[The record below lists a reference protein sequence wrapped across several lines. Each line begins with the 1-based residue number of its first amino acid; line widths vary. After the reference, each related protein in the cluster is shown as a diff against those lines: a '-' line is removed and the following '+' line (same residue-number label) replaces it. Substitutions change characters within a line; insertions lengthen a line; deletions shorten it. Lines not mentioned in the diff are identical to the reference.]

1 MSRMDRHVT
10 FVQGKLATSIFV
22 DSLSGTVAAFF
33 AACGVAI
40 LLNRTLQLA
49 LPHPQVWALATLG
62 VAVIAALTFAIIR
75 KPDAHTAAV
84 EIDRRL
90 GLKEKYSTA
99 LYARNTSDPFA
110 AAAVRDAE
118 RASDNVSLYR
128 QFPLA
133 RPRHLYLL
141 IASAVAAGAI
151 LWLVPQMDLLGRE
164 AQKQKLAEVEKKQ
177 AHAKD
182 VVKQALATVNSYP
195 KALQNQK
202 DIQLAKAELQN
213 MLNQPVKDPE
223 QTGRSAMK
231 ALNDANEAI
240 KEQIRNNQQFATAQ
254 NEQRAFAS
262 MNTPSDEKGP
272 VADASRAIAKGDFS
286 KAADELKKATD
297 QFNKMN
303 PEQQK
308 KSVDQM
314 KSMAQQLA
322 KMASDPSKQQ
332 ELQKKLQQMGAT
344 KEQAQQMQ
352 QMMQQAAQ
360 GNPQAQHQLQQLK
373 QQLTKQMQQQ
383 GGNSPQQQQ
392 AMQQA
397 LKQMQANANTQ
408 QTAQQMA
415 QAAQQMAQAMQ
426 QAQQGQQSSQGQ
438 QQSASKGQ
446 SGQQNSQSQQ
456 QQMANAQQ
464 QMQQQMQQM
473 DAIAQDA
480 KEVAAAQQATESAS
494 QDASQEASGQNPS
507 NMPGQMPGA
516 GGKGSW
522 REGNPGNQKGNG
534 SGGPGRGGGAAGG
547 ITEAPY
553 AVKAEVAHSK
563 DIATGRTLAST
574 FVKAGTVKGD
584 ARIGLSNVAA
594 SALND
599 STDDV
604 DEQNVSKQ
612 SQQVVKQYFE
622 TMQTDR

>member
-1 MSRMDRHVT
+1 MSRLDRHVT
-10 FVQGKLATSIFV
+10 FVQGKLTTSIFV
-22 DSLSGTVAAFF
+22 DALSVTVAAFF
-33 AACGVAI
+33 GAVAVAI
-40 LLNRTLQLA
+40 LFDRTLQLV
-49 LPHPQVWALATLG
+49 LPHPQVWALSTLG
-62 VAVIAALTFAIIR
+62 VAVAAALAFAVVR

-99 LYARNTSDPFA
+99 LFARSASDPFA
-110 AAAVRDAE
+110 MAAVRDAE

-128 QFPLA
+128 QFPLG
-133 RPRHLYLL
+133 RPRHLWLL
-141 IASAVAAGAI
+141 LGSAALAGLV
-151 LWLVPQMDLLGRE
+151 LWLVPQMDLLGHE
-164 AQKQKLAEVEKKQ
+164 AQKRKLAEVAQRQ

-195 KALQNQK
+195 KALQSQR

-213 MLNQPVKDPE
+213 MLNQPIKDPE

-231 ALNDANEAI
+231 ALSDANEAI
-240 KEQIRNNQQFATAQ
+240 KEQIKNNQQFATAQ

-262 MNTPSDEKGP
+262 MNTPSDETGP

-308 KSVDQM
+308 KSTDQM

-322 KMASDPSKQQ
+322 KMAADPSKQQ
-332 ELQKKLQQMGAT
+332 ELQKKLQQLGAT

-352 QMMQQAAQ
+352 RMMQQAAQ
-360 GNPQAQHQLQQLK
+360 GNPQAQQQLQQLK
-373 QQLTKQMQQQ
+373 QQLAKQMNGQQ
-383 GGNSPQQQQ
+383 GATPQQQQ
-392 AMQQA
+392 QLQQA
-397 LKQMQANANTQ
+397 MKQMQANANTQ

-426 QAQQGQQSSQGQ
+426 QMQQGQQSQQGQ

-446 SGQQNSQSQQ
+446 SGQQNQQSQSQQ
-456 QQMANAQQ
+456 MASAQQ

-480 KEVAAAQQATESAS
+480 KEVQAAQQATDSAS
-494 QDASQEASGQNPS
+494 QEASQEASGENPS
-507 NMPGQMPGA
+507 SMQGQQPGK
-516 GGKGSW
+516 GGKGDW
-522 REGNPGNQKGNG
+522 KEGDPNGRKGNG

-563 DIATGRTLAST
+563 DIATGKTLAST

-584 ARIGLSNVAA
+584 AKIGLSQVAA

-622 TMQTDR
+622 TMQTDK